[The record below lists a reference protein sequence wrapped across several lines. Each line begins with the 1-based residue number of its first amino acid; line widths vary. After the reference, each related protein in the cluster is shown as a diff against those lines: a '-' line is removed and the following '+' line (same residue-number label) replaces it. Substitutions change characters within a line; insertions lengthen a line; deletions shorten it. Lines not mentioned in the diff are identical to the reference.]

1 MNEYLTD
8 EELLKLISDVEE
20 NDLVEAPPEIVEKVL
35 EKIDKKKQII
45 EYKRFRNRVITSVA
59 AIIILTTFSSNWFK
73 ISYAEINKLETTN
86 NKIFTY
92 FDNSHYISDLL
103 NGKEE

>member
-1 MNEYLTD
+1 MEIIDSRENLIRLINQYQNLVFSIC
-8 EELLKLISDVEE
+8 LKITGDYFTAE
-20 NDLVEAPPEIVEKVL
+20 D
-35 EKIDKKKQII
+35 II

-73 ISYAEINKLETTN
+73 ISYAEIDKLETTN